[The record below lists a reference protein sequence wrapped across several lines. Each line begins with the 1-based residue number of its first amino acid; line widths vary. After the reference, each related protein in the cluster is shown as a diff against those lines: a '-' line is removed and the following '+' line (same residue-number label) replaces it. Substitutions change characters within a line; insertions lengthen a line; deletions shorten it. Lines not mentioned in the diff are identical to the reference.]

1 MNLDAREVVAKA
13 KTTISSLSSR
23 VDPEKTRSTASAPA
37 PPSQAARFFSAEF
50 RFFSA
55 EVGAF
60 EVFTAEGEPGA
71 LSTFMCPEV
80 PGASGY
86 SESVALVTPDAVL
99 DARDTG
105 PGGVLEASRPAPG
118 VKVKLD
124 VGD

>member
-1 MNLDAREVVAKA
+1 
-13 KTTISSLSSR
+13 
-23 VDPEKTRSTASAPA
+23 
-37 PPSQAARFFSAEF
+37 
-50 RFFSA
+50 
-55 EVGAF
+55 
-60 EVFTAEGEPGA
+60 
-71 LSTFMCPEV
+71 MCPEV